1 MSGERAEGMDWEKL
15 RIFQA
20 VADAG
25 SFTHAGEGLKL
36 SQSAISRQI
45 GALEEQ
51 LGVMLF
57 HRHARGLILTEQGEL
72 LYRTARDMAAKVN
85 TAEALLRANQDKPAG
100 RLKVH
105 TTVGFG
111 STWLTTQIHEF
122 IAMYPDIDV
131 SLVLSDNELDL
142 GMREADVAIRMVMPR
157 QPGLV
162 QRHLLTVRSHVYA
175 SHTYIQKYG
184 RPSSVEQ
191 LDEHRLIIF
200 GEDARA
206 PAPDVN
212 WLLREG
218 NPDQNPRQVVLRVN
232 NVYGIVRGRVGAWDC
247 VAAGLSGARV
257 DQDRDRPPG
266 PQCPYDR
273 CVFHL
278 PRGITAFQADRRF
291 PRFPAAQGGRHKVL
305 ADPSPS
311 IAFAMKGMRGSHASV
326 RIFDPNN
333 TRGGA

>member
-1 MSGERAEGMDWEKL
+1 MDWDKL

-25 SFTHAGEGLKL
+25 SFTHAGESLKL

-72 LYRTARDMAAKVN
+72 LYRTARDMAARVN

-100 RLKVH
+100 RLKV
-105 TTVGFG
+105 TTTIGFG
-111 STWLTTQIHEF
+111 STWLTAQMHEF
-122 IAMYPDIDV
+122 ITTYPDIDV

-175 SHTYIQKYG
+175 SHGYIQKYG
-184 RPSSVEQ
+184 KPKTVEE
-191 LDEHRLIIF
+191 LDQHRLVNRRQ
-200 GEDARA
+200 GQMPRSKAHARSE
-206 PAPDVN
+206 PPQRLRWRVDM
-212 WLLREG
+212 WLAAFSGR
-218 NPDQNPRQVVLRVN
+218 RAAK
-232 NVYGIVRGRVGAWDC
+232 RGRRRRANYDC
-247 VAAGLSGARV
+247 AAIN
-257 DQDRDRPPG
+257 
-266 PQCPYDR
+266 
-273 CVFHL
+273 H
-278 PRGITAFQADRRF
+278 
-291 PRFPAAQGGRHKVL
+291 
-305 ADPSPS
+305 
-311 IAFAMKGMRGSHASV
+311 SV
-326 RIFDPNN
+326 
-333 TRGGA
+333 

>member
-1 MSGERAEGMDWEKL
+1 MDWDKL

-111 STWLTTQIHEF
+111 STWLTAQIHEF
-122 IAMYPDIDV
+122 IEMYPDIDV

-157 QPGLV
+157 QPGLI

-175 SHTYIQKYG
+175 SPSYIQKYG
-184 RPSSVEQ
+184 KPKTVDE
-191 LDEHRLIIF
+191 LDKHRLIIF

-206 PAPDVN
+206 PVQDVN
-212 WLLREG
+212 WLLKEG
-218 NPDQNPRQVVLRVN
+218 NADMSRTVVLRVN
-232 NVYGIVRGRVGAWDC
+232 NVYGIFRAVESGLGIASLPDYLARESTKLETVLTDLNVRTTDVYFTYPEELRHSKRIAVFRDFLLRK
-247 VAAGLSGARV
+247 VTEAR
-257 DQDRDRPPG
+257 
-266 PQCPYDR
+266 
-273 CVFHL
+273 F
-278 PRGITAFQADRRF
+278 
-291 PRFPAAQGGRHKVL
+291 
-305 ADPSPS
+305 
-311 IAFAMKGMRGSHASV
+311 
-326 RIFDPNN
+326 
-333 TRGGA
+333 

>member
-1 MSGERAEGMDWEKL
+1 MDWDKL

-25 SFTHAGEGLKL
+25 SFTHAGETLKL

-100 RLKVH
+100 RLKVT

-111 STWLTTQIHEF
+111 STWLTAQMHEF

-142 GMREADVAIRMVMPR
+142 GMREADVAIRMMMPR

-175 SHTYIQKYG
+175 SHGYIQKYG
-184 RPSSVEQ
+184 KPKTVEE
-191 LDEHRLIIF
+191 LDQHRLIIF

-206 PAPDVN
+206 PVQDVN

-218 NPDQNPRQVVLRVN
+218 NVDQSRTGRGAAGQQRLRHLPRRRIGPGHRLV
-232 NVYGIVRGRVGAWDC
+232 
-247 VAAGLSGARV
+247 AGLSRPRI
-257 DQDRDRPPG
+257 DQDRDGPAR

-278 PRGITAFQADRRF
+278 SRGIAAFQAHRRV
-291 PRFPAAQGGRHKVL
+291 PRFSSAEGRGDTFLKL
-305 ADPSPS
+305 ETCS
-311 IAFAMKGMRGSHASV
+311 IA
-326 RIFDPNN
+326 
-333 TRGGA
+333 

>member
-1 MSGERAEGMDWEKL
+1 MDWDKL

-25 SFTHAGEGLKL
+25 SFTHAGESLKL

-57 HRHARGLILTEQGEL
+57 HR
-72 LYRTARDMAAKVN
+72 TARDMAGKVN

-100 RLKVH
+100 RLKIH
-105 TTVGFG
+105 ATVGFG
-111 STWLTTQIHEF
+111 STWLTAQMHDF
-122 IAMYPDIDV
+122 ITTYPDIDV

-175 SHTYIQKYG
+175 SHTYVQKYG
-184 RPSSVEQ
+184 KPATVED
-191 LDEHRLIIF
+191 LDHHRMIIF

-206 PAPDVN
+206 PVQAVN

-218 NPDQNPRQVVLRVN
+218 NADQNPRLVVLRVN
-232 NVYGIVRGRVGAWDC
+232 N
-247 VAAGLSGARV
+247 
-257 DQDRDRPPG
+257 P
-266 PQCPYDR
+266 
-273 CVFHL
+273 
-278 PRGITAFQADRRF
+278 
-291 PRFPAAQGGRHKVL
+291 
-305 ADPSPS
+305 
-311 IAFAMKGMRGSHASV
+311 
-326 RIFDPNN
+326 
-333 TRGGA
+333 

>member
-1 MSGERAEGMDWEKL
+1 MSTPERAHGMDWDKL

-100 RLKVH
+100 RLKIH
-105 TTVGFG
+105 ATVGFG
-111 STWLTTQIHEF
+111 STWLTTQMHEF
-122 IAMYPDIDV
+122 ITMYPEIDV

-162 QRHLLTVRSHVYA
+162 VVVH
-175 SHTYIQKYG
+175 
-184 RPSSVEQ
+184 
-191 LDEHRLIIF
+191 
-200 GEDARA
+200 GED
-206 PAPDVN
+206 
-212 WLLREG
+212 E
-218 NPDQNPRQVVLRVN
+218 
-232 NVYGIVRGRVGAWDC
+232 RGRGIALGDRLHNT
-247 VAAGLSGARV
+247 ARGLEACPKPAFLARHRER
-257 DQDRDRPPG
+257 Q
-266 PQCPYDR
+266 Q
-273 CVFHL
+273 
-278 PRGITAFQADRRF
+278 T
-291 PRFPAAQGGRHKVL
+291 
-305 ADPSPS
+305 
-311 IAFAMKGMRGSHASV
+311 GSME
-326 RIFDPNN
+326 RLEILE
-333 TRGGA
+333 GE

>member
-1 MSGERAEGMDWEKL
+1 MDWDKL

-100 RLKVH
+100 RLKVT

-111 STWLTTQIHEF
+111 STWLTAQMHEF
-122 IAMYPDIDV
+122 IEMYPEIDV

-157 QPGLV
+157 QPGLI

-175 SHTYIQKYG
+175 GHTYIQKYG
-184 RPSSVEQ
+184 KPRTVED
-191 LDEHRLIIF
+191 LDKHRLIIF

-206 PAPDVN
+206 PVQDVN
-212 WLLREG
+212 WLLKEG
-218 NPDQNPRQVVLRVN
+218 NPEESEDNRTVVLRVN
-232 NVYGIVRGRVGAWDC
+232 NVYGIFRAVESDRL
-247 VAAGLSGARV
+247 AARLPGPRV
-257 DQDRDRPPG
+257 DQARNGPAR
-266 PQCPYDR
+266 PQCPYNG
-273 CVFHL
+273 CVLHL
-278 PRGITAFQADRRF
+278 SRGAAPFQAHRGF
-291 PRFPAAQGGRHKVL
+291 PRFPAAKGDRGTILGGCSALQHRREACSHRMPVLRHW
-305 ADPSPS
+305 P
-311 IAFAMKGMRGSHASV
+311 
-326 RIFDPNN
+326 
-333 TRGGA
+333 

>member
-1 MSGERAEGMDWEKL
+1 MDWDKL

-25 SFTHAGEGLKL
+25 SFTHAGESLKL

-100 RLKVH
+100 RLKV
-105 TTVGFG
+105 TTTIGFG
-111 STWLTTQIHEF
+111 STWLTAQMHEF
-122 IAMYPDIDV
+122 IATYPEIDV

-175 SHTYIQKYG
+175 SHSYVQKYG
-184 RPSSVEQ
+184 KPKNSEE
-191 LDEHRLIIF
+191 LDQHRLIIF

-206 PAPDVN
+206 PTQDVN

-218 NPDQNPRQVVLRVN
+218 NVDQTSNRVVVLRVN
-232 NVYGIVRGRVGAWDC
+232 NVYGIFRAVESVLGIASLPDYLARESTKIEMVLPDLNVRTTDVYFTYPEELRHSKRIVVFRDFLLRK
-247 VAAGLSGARV
+247 VAE
-257 DQDRDRPPG
+257 
-266 PQCPYDR
+266 
-273 CVFHL
+273 
-278 PRGITAFQADRRF
+278 TRF
-291 PRFPAAQGGRHKVL
+291 
-305 ADPSPS
+305 
-311 IAFAMKGMRGSHASV
+311 
-326 RIFDPNN
+326 
-333 TRGGA
+333 

>member
-1 MSGERAEGMDWEKL
+1 MDWDKL

-25 SFTHAGEGLKL
+25 SFTHAGESLKL

-100 RLKVH
+100 RLKV
-105 TTVGFG
+105 TTTIGFG
-111 STWLTTQIHEF
+111 STWLTAQMHEF
-122 IAMYPDIDV
+122 IALYPEIDV

-175 SHTYIQKYG
+175 SHGYVQKYG
-184 RPSSVEQ
+184 KPATIEE
-191 LDEHRLIIF
+191 LDQHRLIIF

-206 PAPDVN
+206 PVQDVN

-218 NPDQNPRQVVLRVN
+218 NLEQGRTVVLRVN
-232 NVYGIVRGRVGAWDC
+232 NVYGIFRAVESGLGIASLPDYLARESTKLEMLLPDLNVRTTDVYFTYPEELRHSKRIAVFRDFLLRK
-247 VAAGLSGARV
+247 VAE
-257 DQDRDRPPG
+257 
-266 PQCPYDR
+266 
-273 CVFHL
+273 
-278 PRGITAFQADRRF
+278 TRF
-291 PRFPAAQGGRHKVL
+291 
-305 ADPSPS
+305 
-311 IAFAMKGMRGSHASV
+311 
-326 RIFDPNN
+326 
-333 TRGGA
+333 

>member
-1 MSGERAEGMDWEKL
+1 MDWDKL

-25 SFTHAGEGLKL
+25 SFTHAGDGLKL

-100 RLKVH
+100 RLKVT

-111 STWLTTQIHEF
+111 STWLTAQMHEF
-122 IAMYPDIDV
+122 IAMYPEVDV

-157 QPGLV
+157 QPGLI

-175 SHTYIQKYG
+175 AHTYIEKYG
-184 RPSSVEQ
+184 RPTSLED
-191 LDEHRLIIF
+191 LDNHRLIIF
-200 GEDARA
+200 GEDARSCRTSTGCSA
-206 PAPDVN
+206 KAAAN
-212 WLLREG
+212 WHHVPSCSASTTSTASSEPS
-218 NPDQNPRQVVLRVN
+218 N
-232 NVYGIVRGRVGAWDC
+232 RGWASR
-247 VAAGLSGARV
+247 
-257 DQDRDRPPG
+257 
-266 PQCPYDR
+266 R
-273 CVFHL
+273 CRITWRASL
-278 PRGITAFQADRRF
+278 PSWSSSF
-291 PRFPAAQGGRHKVL
+291 P
-305 ADPSPS
+305 
-311 IAFAMKGMRGSHASV
+311 I
-326 RIFDPNN
+326 
-333 TRGGA
+333 

>member
-1 MSGERAEGMDWEKL
+1 MDWDKL

-85 TAEALLRANQDKPAG
+85 TAEAVLRANQDKPAG
-100 RLKVH
+100 RLKV
-105 TTVGFG
+105 TTSVGFG
-111 STWLTTQIHEF
+111 STWLTAQMHEF
-122 IAMYPDIDV
+122 IEMYPDIDV

-142 GMREADVAIRMVMPR
+142 GMREADVAIRMQMPR
-157 QPGLV
+157 QPGLI

-175 SHTYIQKYG
+175 GHGYIQKYG
-184 RPSSVEQ
+184 KPRSVQ
-191 LDEHRLIIF
+191 DLDKHRLIIF

-206 PAPDVN
+206 PVQDVN
-212 WLLREG
+212 WILKEG
-218 NPDQNPRQVVLRVN
+218 NPDGHERTVVLRVN
-232 NVYGIVRGRVGAWDC
+232 NVYGIFRAVESGLGIASLPDYLARESTKLEAVLPDLNVRTTDVYFTYPEELRHSKRIAVFRDFLLRK
-247 VAAGLSGARV
+247 VADAR
-257 DQDRDRPPG
+257 
-266 PQCPYDR
+266 
-273 CVFHL
+273 F
-278 PRGITAFQADRRF
+278 
-291 PRFPAAQGGRHKVL
+291 
-305 ADPSPS
+305 
-311 IAFAMKGMRGSHASV
+311 
-326 RIFDPNN
+326 
-333 TRGGA
+333 

>member
-1 MSGERAEGMDWEKL
+1 MDWDKL

-25 SFTHAGEGLKL
+25 SFTHAGESLKL

-100 RLKVH
+100 RLKVT

-111 STWLTTQIHEF
+111 STWLTAQMHEF
-122 IAMYPDIDV
+122 ITMYPDIDV

-142 GMREADVAIRMVMPR
+142 GMREADVAIRMMMPR

-162 QRHLLTVRSHVYA
+162 QRHLLTVQAPGGRGTRPA
-175 SHTYIQKYG
+175 SPDHLRRG
-184 RPSSVEQ
+184 RPGAGPGRQ
-191 LDEHRLIIF
+191 LAV
-200 GEDARA
+200 AR
-206 PAPDVN
+206 
-212 WLLREG
+212 
-218 NPDQNPRQVVLRVN
+218 RQCRPV
-232 NVYGIVRGRVGAWDC
+232 GTGRG
-247 VAAGLSGARV
+247 AAGEQRLR
-257 DQDRDRPPG
+257 
-266 PQCPYDR
+266 
-273 CVFHL
+273 HL
-278 PRGITAFQADRRF
+278 PRR
-291 PRFPAAQGGRHKVL
+291 
-305 ADPSPS
+305 
-311 IAFAMKGMRGSHASV
+311 
-326 RIFDPNN
+326 
-333 TRGGA
+333 

>member
-1 MSGERAEGMDWEKL
+1 MP
-15 RIFQA
+15 
-20 VADAG
+20 G
-25 SFTHAGEGLKL
+25 SFTHAGETLKL

-100 RLKVH
+100 RLKVT

-111 STWLTTQIHEF
+111 STWLTAQMHEF
-122 IAMYPDIDV
+122 ITMYPDIDV

-175 SHTYIQKYG
+175 SHGYIQKYG
-184 RPSSVEQ
+184 KP
-191 LDEHRLIIF
+191 
-200 GEDARA
+200 
-206 PAPDVN
+206 
-212 WLLREG
+212 
-218 NPDQNPRQVVLRVN
+218 
-232 NVYGIVRGRVGAWDC
+232 
-247 VAAGLSGARV
+247 
-257 DQDRDRPPG
+257 
-266 PQCPYDR
+266 
-273 CVFHL
+273 
-278 PRGITAFQADRRF
+278 ADRRGARPASHDHLRRGC
-291 PRFPAAQGGRHKVL
+291 PRAGPGRQLAAARGQCRP
-305 ADPSPS
+305 DR
-311 IAFAMKGMRGSHASV
+311 RGSWCCASTTSTASSAPSNWAWASP
-326 RIFDPNN
+326 RCPTTSPAN
-333 TRGGA
+333 